1 MCTVTVVPF
10 HDGFDSGLRIACNR
24 DESIDRPAAMP
35 PRLRD
40 FGNRSAI
47 LPIDP
52 VSDGTWIAV
61 NDAGLAMV
69 LLNRNPASEKNGRP
83 APHPS
88 RGTIIPSLLHCDDI
102 HRAKRLAC
110 KLVTTSI
117 APFRLIL
124 VGQGEVVEVS
134 VVRSQLRLV
143 ERKHVDSPMMFTS
156 SGLGDE
162 LVDGP
167 RRQLF
172 QEWFQAE
179 DDWVN
184 QQNGF
189 HRHSWPGQEHVSVCM
204 RRSDARTV
212 SYTVIELR
220 GESASMTY
228 APQTPDQAGQSV
240 SLSLA
245 LQAMVSP

>member
-1 MCTVTVVPF
+1 MCTVTVIPF
-10 HDGFDSGLRIACNR
+10 RDAGFRIACNR
-24 DESIDRPAAMP
+24 DESNTRPAALP
-35 PRLRD
+35 PRLRQ

-52 VSDGTWIAV
+52 ISDGTWIAV

-69 LLNRNPASEKNGRP
+69 LLNRNPTSETNGRP
-83 APHPS
+83 LPHPS
-88 RGTIIPSLLHCDDI
+88 RGTIIPALLHCDDI

-110 KLVTTSI
+110 KWVTTSI

-124 VGQGEVVEVS
+124 VGHGEVVEVS
-134 VVRSQLRLV
+134 VVHSQLRLV

-179 DDWVN
+179 YDWVN
-184 QQNGF
+184 QQDSF
-189 HRHSWPGQEHVSVCM
+189 HGHFWHNQEHVSVCM

-220 GESASMTY
+220 SESASITY
-228 APQTPDQAGQSV
+228 SPQAPNQSGPSV
-240 SLSLA
+240 SHSLA
-245 LQAMVSP
+245 LHGMVPS